1 MKDFFSKFEFPTDLD
16 VCFACNMTLL
26 IIRITIQTRFLI
38 YYVIMLFTCYH
49 QYATKQFTTFS
60 YKINFC
66 IINEANEANRKT
78 KILLTNLSAI
88 PRFVRSDRVLLFYHG
103 VRGSIKNK
111 CQQVEKYLRP
121 IKTALK
127 HSNSIRFVAN
137 INQNDP
143 TCFSDH
149 SILLSYLSEQ
159 LLQICNS
166 SRRYEFLIYFHSDK
180 NAGTNV
186 ISSLLKMPPISRC
199 SNLEITLYGIEEA
212 LQLPIETISDWLN
225 RKKHDG
231 RIPQE
236 IFMTIYIYEIQNATE
251 MCDHLSKVRFIFIV
265 FLLPKP
271 YFIFYGN
278 IIKTRSFLRLG
289 HCDL

>member
-1 MKDFFSKFEFPTDLD
+1 M
-16 VCFACNMTLL
+16 
-26 IIRITIQTRFLI
+26 
-38 YYVIMLFTCYH
+38 
-49 QYATKQFTTFS
+49 
-60 YKINFC
+60 
-66 IINEANEANRKT
+66 
-78 KILLTNLSAI
+78 SAI
-88 PRFVRSDRVLLFYHG
+88 PRFVRSDRVTLSYHG
-103 VRGSIKNK
+103 CSMTIKNI
-111 CQQVEKYLRP
+111 CQKIEKYLRS

-127 HSNSIRFVAN
+127 DSNSFLFVAN

-149 SILLSYLSEQ
+149 SLLLSYLSEQ

-199 SNLEITLYGIEEA
+199 SNFEITLYGIEEA

-289 HCDL
+289 HCDLWFQYHYFIMLILWRLKLSKTFLFLKFRNLKERILPDFPTLSNLCNSSGYCFHL